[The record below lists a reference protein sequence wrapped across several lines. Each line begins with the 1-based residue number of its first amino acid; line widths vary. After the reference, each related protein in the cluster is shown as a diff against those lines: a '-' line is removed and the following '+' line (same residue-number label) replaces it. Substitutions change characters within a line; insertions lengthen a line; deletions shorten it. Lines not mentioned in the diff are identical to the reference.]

1 MDILDICI
9 IWNCNSRS
17 ASCKDGCYNLDYGNR
32 LNKSDDWYWISSW
45 CSCYIWI
52 MHKNLGGF
60 FQVFLTPTS
69 VGDQLD
75 VVNLIYWPKVPT
87 SKNISNNI
95 EQENMNKVIGMWFK
109 AKRIVS
115 TITDLLPGI

>member
-1 MDILDICI
+1 
-9 IWNCNSRS
+9 
-17 ASCKDGCYNLDYGNR
+17 
-32 LNKSDDWYWISSW
+32 
-45 CSCYIWI
+45 

-95 EQENMNKVIGMWFK
+95 EQENMNKVIERGFK